1 MPIIEMHLTLGLGAF
16 FSWQHVQEGRA
27 ALARIEQATAQQM
40 RGRLQVEM
48 DSTLGFIDFARQRT
62 EARLRHALVEHVD
75 SAFQIAEAIHRQESP
90 RRPAAEVKRMIV
102 EALRPVRFFG
112 GGGYYF
118 IGQMDGRFVL
128 HPVATYFEGRDISDL
143 EDDTGSRFVRRMIVA
158 AGNGGHDG
166 FTRYRWYTPG
176 DSKQMSDKLSYVR
189 RFAPYDWFIGSGDYL
204 FKWEQMQQ
212 RSPHSTNHPSTSH
225 HSKAQLTT
233 A

>member
-1 MPIIEMHLTLGLGAF
+1 MRLIVDENSVPRIHLIGTLVIVLLLTLGLGAF

-112 GGGYYF
+112 GGAITSLVKWMGVSCC
-118 IGQMDGRFVL
+118 IRSQRISKGGTSATSRTT
-128 HPVATYFEGRDISDL
+128 PAVAL
-143 EDDTGSRFVRRMIVA
+143 
-158 AGNGGHDG
+158 
-166 FTRYRWYTPG
+166 
-176 DSKQMSDKLSYVR
+176 
-189 RFAPYDWFIGSGDYL
+189 
-204 FKWEQMQQ
+204 
-212 RSPHSTNHPSTSH
+212 
-225 HSKAQLTT
+225 
-233 A
+233 